1 MDGKNST
8 RDQDKEDKKI
18 RNKKNGG
25 GIMIAIRND
34 IEGVPVVASNHD
46 EDVEIL
52 VVEVSL
58 RSMKV
63 RFLKKKNRRKN
74 Q

>member
-18 RNKKNGG
+18 RDKKNGG

>member
-1 MDGKNST
+1 
-8 RDQDKEDKKI
+8 
-18 RNKKNGG
+18 
-25 GIMIAIRND
+25 MIAIRND